1 MREENFIFEY
11 LTESKRK
18 LQNKPRKPFVG
29 GVNKKP
35 VFRLPTANPDAK
47 PVLSLH

>member
-29 GVNKKP
+29 GLHNTRK
-35 VFRLPTANPDAK
+35 FILPEANPDVK
-47 PVLSLH
+47 PVTA

>member
-18 LQNKPRKPFVG
+18 LQNNPRKPFVG
-29 GVNKKP
+29 GLNNKHT
-35 VFRLPTANPDAK
+35 FILPEANPDVK
-47 PVLSLH
+47 PVTA